1 MRIFDRLHFR
11 DDDDDAEYAAEDEKA
26 PAQEGTRGVSPSG
39 KAKKQFVLF
48 RPNDSSDEQLLTI
61 ADHLLERECVIL
73 NLEMIAKDSRHF
85 VDFLSGVAFAL
96 QGQTKK
102 IATNTFLITPGGV
115 EVSGDIASTLEPD
128 LKF

>member
-1 MRIFDRLHFR
+1 MGIFDRLHLR
-11 DDDDDAEYAAEDEKA
+11 DEDDVPENVAEEAA
-26 PAQEGTRGVSPSG
+26 PSREGTRGVPPTP

-48 RPNDSSDEQLLTI
+48 RPNDSSDDQLFAI
-61 ADHLLERECVIL
+61 ADHLLERESVIV
-73 NLEMIAKDSRHF
+73 NLELIAKESRHF

-102 IATNTFLITPGGV
+102 IAANTFLITPGGV
-115 EVSGDIASTLEPD
+115 EVSGDIASSMEPE